1 MMDGTEIIIVV
12 MVLIG
17 FVIFNYRTPV
27 VEGAKFNI
35 NKIGKNLKKQANN
48 AIKTVGKEAN
58 KGVNYAKDLLKKDEK
73 SGNTTPAPIAAASV
87 AAASAVASDTNT
99 PQSIEVPLPISAA
112 AETPLPVDFKEVQGY
127 LDKIKKYSNA
137 SITMSDSVS
146 STAEEYKKA
155 FTDATDQLTKL
166 SGEVASNTSK
176 AEDAAAKAVSA
187 ATSLANITT
196 DIQANVNSN
205 NIIKNEIGAK
215 IIEMREIEKNVL
227 GYAIDAS
234 MSAYN
239 AKESAAKSE
248 KALAG
253 ILPTST
259 NNNVLKLGFQN
270 IGSKVEGFTGFK
282 SSILEGYTVFSDPNL
297 PGGSQGTSAMDL
309 ENSLVEKINVFNQVY
324 YGYLSE
330 TIKPGTTT
338 KYSIADVNAA
348 RSELNTA
355 ISALNTQ
362 IGVIGSTTPKITD
375 ASFNNNHTSIKT
387 TAAQIETLRSD
398 LDMKM
403 QEILKAKE
411 GIPADHNIKHDTA
424 AYTTILW
431 TALATSV
438 LYFVFV
444 KIE

>member
-1 MMDGTEIIIVV
+1 
-12 MVLIG
+12 
-17 FVIFNYRTPV
+17 
-27 VEGAKFNI
+27 
-35 NKIGKNLKKQANN
+35 
-48 AIKTVGKEAN
+48 
-58 KGVNYAKDLLKKDEK
+58 
-73 SGNTTPAPIAAASV
+73 
-87 AAASAVASDTNT
+87 
-99 PQSIEVPLPISAA
+99 
-112 AETPLPVDFKEVQGY
+112 
-127 LDKIKKYSNA
+127 
-137 SITMSDSVS
+137 MSDSVS